1 MELPFDYGWHDL
13 VGNLGVVCVLSTYF
27 MIQAGHLSSDSLAY
41 GAWNALGAVLIGI
54 SLTVDFN
61 LSSFVIEVFW
71 FGISLFGMLRI
82 ARERRRLADADPQG
96 LAP

>member
-1 MELPFDYGWHDL
+1 MALDYGWHDL
-13 VGNLGVVCVLSTYF
+13 VGNLGVVCVLATYF
-27 MIQAGHLSSDSLAY
+27 MLQAGRLAPDSLAY

-71 FGISLFGMLRI
+71 FGISVFGMVRI
-82 ARERRRLADADPQG
+82 ALARRRLAPGRPAAEDA
-96 LAP
+96 